1 MSCCAI
7 DSSIFHHINVP
18 PTHLFHFLQHSSN
31 CSIGIIAPELQCV
44 RPEIDVQG
52 VVSLLVAGFLSY
64 PMDISKLSCC
74 IDIIYIINILLL
86 CYILEIL
93 N

>member
-7 DSSIFHHINVP
+7 DFSLSE
-18 PTHLFHFLQHSSN
+18 QHSSN
-31 CSIGIIAPELQCV
+31 HHNSIAPELQCV

-52 VVSLLVAGFLSY
+52 VVSLLLVGFLSY
-64 PMDISKLSCC
+64 PMDSSKLSCC

-86 CYILEIL
+86 LECSSACGQKY
-93 N
+93 